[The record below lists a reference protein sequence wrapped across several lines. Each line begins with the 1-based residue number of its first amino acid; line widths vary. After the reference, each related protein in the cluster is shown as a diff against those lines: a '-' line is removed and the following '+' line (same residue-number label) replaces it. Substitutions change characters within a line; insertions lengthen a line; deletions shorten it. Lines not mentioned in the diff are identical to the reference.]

1 MTLELKWTLNQFGI
15 VQGGVYEDLRKQSA
29 EGLQEIGFDGYSIG
43 GLSVGE
49 PKPAMREM
57 TECATGFFHKIN
69 QDT

>member
-1 MTLELKWTLNQFGI
+1 MLEPKMDLNQFGI

-57 TECATGFFHKIN
+57 TECATGFLPKIN